1 MRQKLVLPGD
11 DYWIESDLGSHVYFV
26 VGKAFRLG
34 KHLGFQDTLGK
45 HLGFQDTQSNEL
57 AAIQERVMRIKNMYR
72 IYPDGSPG

>member
-34 KHLGFQDTLGK
+34 KHLGFQDT
-45 HLGFQDTQSNEL
+45 QSNEL